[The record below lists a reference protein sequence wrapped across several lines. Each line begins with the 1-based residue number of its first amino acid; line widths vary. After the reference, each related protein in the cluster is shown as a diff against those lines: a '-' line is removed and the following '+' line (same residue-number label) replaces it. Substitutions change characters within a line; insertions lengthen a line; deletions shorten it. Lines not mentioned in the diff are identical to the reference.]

1 MKIASPIS
9 SIDGVMN
16 IGSGLFEGFVFVD
29 STFWGENLQ
38 VLWYNK
44 LMDFELIQQFGAA
57 LALST
62 LIGLEREQEKKSKK
76 DLSFAGVRSFALIGL
91 LGALAFYL
99 LNISLAAFIL
109 ISSVF
114 FVLIVSS
121 YLIVGMKKLRIGIT
135 TELAAIVTFLV
146 GGLCVSG
153 DYMLAVVVSLI
164 TLSVLYFKEPIHKWA
179 HGINADEILS
189 TIKFVI
195 IAFIILPLLPNQGYG
210 PYEVF
215 NPYVIW
221 LMVVFIS
228 GISFASY
235 IAIKWLGA
243 RKGIGLTGFLA
254 GLISST
260 ALAMS
265 YSKESKVNKSIVN
278 PYVFAIIVASTAT
291 YFRVLLEIFVL
302 NRDMVFKAMIPM
314 GSMAF
319 IGVVASVWLWCW
331 KDKGSCKRLSKKDY
345 SIKSPFRLMPA
356 LQFGLFFA
364 VILFISK
371 VGHEYLG
378 DKGTYLVSFVSGFVD
393 MDAITVSMAKLGQNG
408 LGHEVAVKSITIA
421 AIANTL
427 FKGSLFLIFG
437 SRKTAFRVLS
447 VFGLMILAGLA
458 SLLLI

>member
-1 MKIASPIS
+1 M
-9 SIDGVMN
+9 
-16 IGSGLFEGFVFVD
+16 
-29 STFWGENLQ
+29 Q
-38 VLWYNK
+38 VSWYNI

-62 LIGLEREQEKKSKK
+62 LIGLEREQKKKSN
-76 DLSFAGVRSFALIGL
+76 DHLSFAGVRSFSLIGL

-99 LNISLAAFIL
+99 LNVSLAAFVL
-109 ISSVF
+109 VSSVF
-114 FVLIVSS
+114 FALIVAS
-121 YLIVGMKKLRIGIT
+121 YVVVGFRSGRIGIT

-153 DYMLAVVVSLI
+153 NYMLAVAVSLV
-164 TLSVLYFKEPIHKWA
+164 TLAVLYFKEPIHKWA
-179 HGINADEILS
+179 HGINSEEILS

-195 IAFIILPLLPNQGYG
+195 IAFIILPLLPNQGFG

-235 IAIKWLGA
+235 IAIKWIGP

-260 ALAMS
+260 ALSMS
-265 YSKESKVNKSIVN
+265 YSRESKVNKKIVN
-278 PYVFAIIVASTAT
+278 PYVFAIVVASTAM

-302 NRDMVFKAMIPM
+302 NREMVLMAAIPM
-314 GSMAF
+314 GAMALVG
-319 IGVVASVWLWCW
+319 IVASIWFWCW
-331 KDKGSCKRLSKKDY
+331 KDKGACERLSKKDY
-345 SIKSPFRLMPA
+345 EVKSPFRLMPA

-364 VILFISK
+364 VILFVSK
-371 VGHEYLG
+371 LGHEYLG
-378 DKGTYLVSFVSGFVD
+378 DKGTYLVSFISGFVD

-408 LGHEVAVKSITIA
+408 LGHEVAVTSITIA
-421 AIANTL
+421 AVANTL

-437 SRKTAFRVLS
+437 SRKTAFRVLM
-447 VFGLMILAGLA
+447 VFGLMILAGLL
-458 SLLLI
+458 SLIAI

>member
-1 MKIASPIS
+1 
-9 SIDGVMN
+9 
-16 IGSGLFEGFVFVD
+16 
-29 STFWGENLQ
+29 
-38 VLWYNK
+38 
-44 LMDFELIQQFGAA
+44 MDFELIQQFGAA

-62 LIGLEREQEKKSKK
+62 LIGLEREQKKKSNN

-99 LNISLAAFIL
+99 LNTSLAAFIL
-109 ISSVF
+109 ISTVF
-114 FVLIVSS
+114 FALLVSS
-121 YLIVGMKKLRIGIT
+121 YLIVGIKNSRIGIT

-153 DYMLAVVVSLI
+153 DYVLAVVVSLV
-164 TLSVLYFKEPIHKWA
+164 TLMVLYFKEPIHKWA
-179 HGINADEILS
+179 HGINSDEILS

-235 IAIKWLGA
+235 IAIKWLGT

-265 YSKESKVNKSIVN
+265 YSKESKENKRIVN
-278 PYVFAIIVASTAT
+278 PYVFAVVVASTAM

-302 NRDMVFKAMIPM
+302 NKEMVLKAAIPM
-314 GSMAF
+314 GAMALVG
-319 IGVVASVWLWCW
+319 IIASVWLWCW
-331 KDKGSCKRLSKKDY
+331 KDDKSCEKLSKEAY

-364 VILFISK
+364 AILFISK
-371 VGHEYLG
+371 LGHEYLG

-408 LGHEVAVKSITIA
+408 LGHKVAVTSITIA
-421 AIANTL
+421 AISNTL
-427 FKGSLFLIFG
+427 FKGSMFLIFG
-437 SRKTAFRVLS
+437 SRKTAFRVLA
-447 VFGLMILAGLA
+447 VFGLMILAGA
-458 SLLLI
+458 VSLLAI